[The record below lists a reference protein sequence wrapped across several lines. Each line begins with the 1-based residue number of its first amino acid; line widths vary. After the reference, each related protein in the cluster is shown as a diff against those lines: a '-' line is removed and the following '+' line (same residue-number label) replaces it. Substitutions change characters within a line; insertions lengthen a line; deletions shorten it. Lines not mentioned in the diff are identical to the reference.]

1 MKRKYS
7 FKSYMNNELVSH
19 IQNYGELTI
28 KNKVVEINIDT
39 YTFLIEKDKV
49 IVTYIKPYEN
59 KFEFDRNRV
68 TQTMYQTQFG
78 EIAFEVYTKV
88 LEFDGGILNLEYSLY
103 QGEEKQADYRIIL
116 KTL

>member
-1 MKRKYS
+1 
-7 FKSYMNNELVSH
+7 
-19 IQNYGELTI
+19 
-28 KNKVVEINIDT
+28 
-39 YTFLIEKDKV
+39 
-49 IVTYIKPYEN
+49 
-59 KFEFDRNRV
+59 
-68 TQTMYQTQFG
+68 MYQTQFG